1 VTVETLDKQFWGKR
15 GESSMGSTATGSA
28 QHQALFDQVHKT
40 VVDTIIEVVGQEFY
54 EESDIGLD
62 SSFAEDIE
70 LESTEVLEIGE
81 KLIEIYEEKVDFIQ
95 WFAEMDLEDLIEI
108 TLRDFV
114 DFIVTSLEEYE
125 EEHATVGQ

>member
-1 VTVETLDKQFWGKR
+1 
-15 GESSMGSTATGSA
+15 MGSTATASD
-28 QHQALFDQVHKT
+28 QHQALFDEVYDT
-40 VVDTIIEVVGQEFY
+40 VVKTIIEVVGEEFW
-54 EESDIGLD
+54 EESDITLE

-81 KLIEIYEEKVDFIQ
+81 KLIEIYEGKVDFIQ
-95 WFAEMDLEDLIEI
+95 WFAEMELEDLIDI

-114 DFIVTSLEEYE
+114 EFIVTSLEQYE